1 MERDKSKSEEE
12 IQSTESLHE
21 HHCFIAAQGQSPL
34 RVDKFLMTRIENATR
49 SKIQQAAKS
58 GSIFIGENA
67 VKSNYKVKGG
77 DHIRVLFSHPPYQN
91 ILIPEYLPL
100 NIVYEDEKSLVF
112 KDINPIAP
120 THLLIIPKKQIEKIS
135 DASEDDELLLGHLFL
150 VAGKVARQLGVEDA
164 FRLVIN
170 NGAGA
175 QQTVFHLHIHLIAER
190 EFSWPPG

>member
-1 MERDKSKSEEE
+1 MGDTIFQKIIDKE
-12 IQSTESLHE
+12 
-21 HHCFIAAQGQSPL
+21 
-34 RVDKFLMTRIENATR
+34 
-49 SKIQQAAKS
+49 
-58 GSIFIGENA
+58 
-67 VKSNYKVKGG
+67 
-77 DHIRVLFSHPPYQN
+77 
-91 ILIPEYLPL
+91 LPAD
-100 NIVYEDEKSLVF
+100 IVYEDEKSLVF

-150 VAGKVARQLGVEDA
+150 VAGKVARLLGVEDA